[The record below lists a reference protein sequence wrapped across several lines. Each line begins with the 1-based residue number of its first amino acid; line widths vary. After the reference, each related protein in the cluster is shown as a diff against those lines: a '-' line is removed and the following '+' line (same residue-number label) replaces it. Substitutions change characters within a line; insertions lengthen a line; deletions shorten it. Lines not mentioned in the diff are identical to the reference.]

1 MWGTVAHVAFVVDV
15 GDDDDGDDDDG
26 DDDGDHGGFDDD
38 AGEDGIGNLA
48 VMVLM
53 ATEVVMAS
61 IAMMWVFWWQ

>member
-1 MWGTVAHVAFVVDV
+1 MWGTVAHVAFVVAVVVDV
-15 GDDDDGDDDDG
+15 GD

-38 AGEDGIGNLA
+38 AREDGIGNLA

-61 IAMMWVFWWQ
+61 ITMMWVFWWR